1 MVKDPLPD
9 LSGPRR
15 VKLLNAWIGLS
26 DRTLASDLLPERVK
40 SRRTVICART
50 FDPTDFPIRQVL
62 VRIVSEGQ
70 YGPVQSAEIARLVR
84 GRGNHEDEETTTN
97 MRALVSSVVARAQRR
112 DDIWFAMASDE
123 LSVPESV
130 LRNYATHGDSLSLVL
145 LIHVTRQQF
154 SRFQERYWPIYE
166 FSKVLFAAS
175 KFNVLDTSHELQHE
189 FCALWNQIVLKVQ
202 EDDDF
207 DMAFYTLGQIRSVY
221 VALHQS
227 TDSAPTH
234 FSASTG
240 DEDDALYEPSSYPLC
255 NIPGHHPDTTP
266 HVHNVSA
273 SIAIPCAVLH
283 DDAALVSVSPAG
295 TPDVLFTSVSAL
307 HVDDSGNRIDVPLLN
322 NTIPTSFHPTRQTP
336 IERPRIL
343 ATSSDPA
350 TTVGGTRDI
359 ETSARRISP
368 TTPVTTTSTSSV
380 SSTGA
385 ASLQNTTDILVHS
398 DAPAIPPSASTGAG
412 LDGIPESRCPTSATK
427 SPGTSPQPT
436 SAPKPGTAKGIP
448 KAGSREDKD
457 TPDPPSV
464 NRATQANTVDIL
476 DPPLQPPPLPP
487 ATDIAIPGRSR
498 RVSDVGKTGGHL
510 PHTSHG
516 QYDIV

>member
-1 MVKDPLPD
+1 M
-9 LSGPRR
+9 
-15 VKLLNAWIGLS
+15 
-26 DRTLASDLLPERVK
+26 
-40 SRRTVICART
+40 
-50 FDPTDFPIRQVL
+50 
-62 VRIVSEGQ
+62 
-70 YGPVQSAEIARLVR
+70 
-84 GRGNHEDEETTTN
+84 
-97 MRALVSSVVARAQRR
+97 
-112 DDIWFAMASDE
+112 
-123 LSVPESV
+123 
-130 LRNYATHGDSLSLVL
+130 
-145 LIHVTRQQF
+145 
-154 SRFQERYWPIYE
+154 
-166 FSKVLFAAS
+166 
-175 KFNVLDTSHELQHE
+175 
-189 FCALWNQIVLKVQ
+189 
-202 EDDDF
+202 
-207 DMAFYTLGQIRSVY
+207 
-221 VALHQS
+221 
-227 TDSAPTH
+227 
-234 FSASTG
+234 
-240 DEDDALYEPSSYPLC
+240 
-255 NIPGHHPDTTP
+255 TP

-283 DDAALVSVSPAG
+283 DDAALVSVSPA
-295 TPDVLFTSVSAL
+295 AL
-307 HVDDSGNRIDVPLLN
+307 LTCYSRPYPPFML
-322 NTIPTSFHPTRQTP
+322 TTRATTP